1 MTITIKEVKDKK
13 DLKVFI
19 MTPFKIY
26 KNDNKWIPPLLMDE
40 YEVFNPK
47 KNPAF
52 ENAISKL
59 FIAYKDKVPVGRI
72 AGIISLIANEKY
84 KSKNLRFGWF
94 DSINDAEV
102 SKALLDAVEE
112 WGISK
117 GMQTITGPLGFTD
130 LDPEGLMVDGFEE
143 IPTVASNYNK
153 DYYQELIEKFGFK
166 KEIDY
171 IEFFAKIPEMDE
183 IPEKLLKISDRIR
196 ERSNLVIKEFKTK
209 KELVK
214 RGKELFTLLDEAFDE
229 IYGSTPLTDKQIT
242 YYTNKYLP
250 FVHKDLIK
258 VIDNEAGEMVGFMIS
273 MPSLTKGVKDSKGRL
288 FPFGWYHMLKA
299 LKTYNHLDFY
309 LAGVKKKYR
318 GLGVDLLMVI
328 EIIKSAKKLGFKYCE
343 SNMELETNSKIH
355 GLWKYFNPREHKR
368 RRIYKKRIGRGE

>member
-1 MTITIKEVKDKK
+1 MAISVKEVKNKK
-13 DLKVFI
+13 DLKVFVRV
-19 MTPFKIY
+19 PYNLY
-26 KNDNKWIPPLLMDE
+26 KDDEKWVPPLLMDE
-40 YEVFNPK
+40 YEVFDPK

-52 ENAISKL
+52 ENAKHKL
-59 FIAYKDKVPVGRI
+59 FIAYKDNKVVGRV
-72 AGIISLIANEKY
+72 AAIISLIANKKY

-94 DSINDAEV
+94 DSIKDEQV
-102 SKALLDAVEE
+102 SKALFEAVEA
-112 WGISK
+112 WGREE
-117 GMQTITGPLGFTD
+117 GMETLTGPLGFTD
-130 LDPEGLMVDGFEE
+130 LDPEGLMIEGFEE

-153 DYYQELIEKFGFK
+153 DYYQELIGKYGFE

-183 IPEKLLKISDRIR
+183 IPEKLIKISDRIR
-196 ERSNLVIKEFKTK
+196 ERSKLQIKEFKTK

-258 VIDNEAGEMVGFMIS
+258 VIDNENDEMVGFMIS
-273 MPSLTKGVKDSKGRL
+273 MPSLTSGFKGAKGKL
-288 FPFGWYHMLKA
+288 LPMGWFHILKS

-318 GLGVDLLMVI
+318 GIGVDLLMVI
-328 EIIKSAKKLGFKYCE
+328 EIIKSAKKMGFKYCE
-343 SNMELETNSKIH
+343 SNMELENNTKIH
-355 GLWKYFNPREHKR
+355 GLWKYFNPRQHKR
-368 RRIYKKRIGRGE
+368 RRIYKKNIGEK